1 MGSPHNDPISFTH
14 IDLSLRVCQ
23 DLGADFRRKSE
34 IRKPALWGRKAGTDR
49 VREGIPEGF
58 RPTEQALRALKAR
71 KRQALS
77 HPTYLSF
84 LPSHRAHTISR
95 SCAYAATRVRLA
107 KASGISLRSDGA
119 TVSNG
124 LAVYPTCCAT
134 QSVGICSMAIL

>member
-1 MGSPHNDPISFTH
+1 M
-14 IDLSLRVCQ
+14 
-23 DLGADFRRKSE
+23 DFRRKSE

-58 RPTEQALRALKAR
+58 RPTEQALRALEAR

-77 HPTYLSF
+77 RPTYFSF
-84 LPSHRAHTISR
+84 LSSHRADPIR
-95 SCAYAATRVRLA
+95 RLCAYAAMRVRLA
-107 KASGISLRSDGA
+107 KASGMSLRSDGA

-134 QSVGICSMAIL
+134 QSAGICSMAIL